1 MMKISVIE
9 GQGKVI
15 ARLDNCNMDAY
26 NVLRKRLPVYMTIN
40 PDAVKMKNT
49 FKAVAKCHPDD
60 VFDAEKGADI
70 AKERVIAKYNAAM
83 CKILNQVGTDVDMYL
98 EDVDSRLEFFEG

>member
-9 GQGKVI
+9 SQRKVI
-15 ARLDNCNMDAY
+15 ARLENCSMDAY
-26 NVLRKRLPVYMTIN
+26 NILRKRLPDYMEIC
-40 PDAVKMKNT
+40 PCAVQMKNT

-60 VFDAEKGADI
+60 VFDAEKGAEI

-83 CKILNQVGTDVDMYL
+83 CKILNQVGTDIDMYL